1 MARLWNYGKN
11 LILFERRIKME
22 WLIILG
28 LLLSIA
34 LIPLRNYLFG
44 YKRKTREMRRI
55 YKAKTEFYSD
65 NKNKNHSSVVAVI
78 NQTNNKKR

>member
-28 LLLSIA
+28 LLLLLS

-44 YKRKTREMRRI
+44 SKRKTREMRKI
-55 YKAKTEFYSD
+55 YKVKAESNND
-65 NKNKNHSSVVAVI
+65 NKRKNHSSS
-78 NQTNNKKR
+78 NCCN